1 MEEADIYFQD
11 SLKRS
16 PNNDKVLF
24 DYANFIRDRGETKA
38 ALKLYRKAIVANP
51 RHSLAHF
58 NMGVLYIRTNQARKG
73 RNLIEQ
79 AIRLNPD
86 NSSFHENLGKL
97 YLAFPGLGDFTSV
110 LEDYVRRVP
119 GSTECL
125 SVLAEIHF
133 KAHRF
138 IEAADVADRAIA
150 LGGQH
155 FGLLLTK
162 ANAAFSLRRLEDA
175 EAAYR
180 SALVNA
186 PDSLDCMMNLA
197 SIAELRGDDALARAW
212 YLRILDRHPGQD
224 VALKRLAV
232 NQTRNGL
239 DAEVADVLDRACGA
253 DSIDP
258 QSLVLVGSLFE
269 KAGRIERASEL
280 YRTAATRKP
289 EWADTMNRRAQQLLI
304 GIKQR
309 RNTHDS
315 IGL

>member
-1 MEEADIYFQD
+1 
-11 SLKRS
+11 
-16 PNNDKVLF
+16 
-24 DYANFIRDRGETKA
+24 
-38 ALKLYRKAIVANP
+38 
-51 RHSLAHF
+51 
-58 NMGVLYIRTNQARKG
+58 
-73 RNLIEQ
+73 
-79 AIRLNPD
+79 
-86 NSSFHENLGKL
+86 L
-97 YLAFPGLGDFTSV
+97 YLVFPGLGDVTPV

-150 LGGQH
+150 LLGGQH
-155 FGLLLTK
+155 LGLLLTK

-197 SIAELRGDDALARAW
+197 SIAELRGDDALARSW

-232 NQTRNGL
+232 NQTRNEL